1 MKTYDVIEQYIV
13 YRQSLGEKCI
23 TTAFILRQYYNYV
36 GKDFEFS
43 EITEKIN
50 LDYLYGEKKEIT
62 PGWFGKHSALKGLFQ
77 WAYPRLFISTIPL
90 PENLPKRP
98 AYNPSYVYTHEEL
111 KRMFFVA
118 ENLSSCKK
126 SVCTL
131 YARCLSTFLKLT
143 YVLGLR
149 SHETIALKL
158 KDLDFEQNFVSI
170 NESKFYK
177 SRRVP
182 FNHQVK
188 KFLQE
193 YLEWRKSLSMP
204 EHKEASLFYTKKGEP
219 ETASRMRYF
228 FKQVRTL
235 AGIKR
240 TDKSFHQPRIHDL
253 RGTFAV
259 HRLTAWYQEGLNVND
274 LLPFLSTFLGHDR
287 LVHTQVYL
295 TMTEE
300 LLSEANK
307 KFEEY
312 VKINTYNEE

>member
-1 MKTYDVIEQYIV
+1 MTTHDIIEQYIV
-13 YRQSLGEKCI
+13 YRRSLGEKYV
-23 TTAFILRQYYNYV
+23 TAASILRQYYNYI
-36 GKDFEFS
+36 GTDFEFS
-43 EITEKIN
+43 KITEEMN
-50 LDYLYGEKKEIT
+50 LDYLYGENKEISS
-62 PGWFGKHSALKGLFQ
+62 GWFGKYSALKGLFQ
-77 WAYPRLFISTIPL
+77 WARSRLFISTIPL
-90 PENLPKRP
+90 PMNLPKRP
-98 AYNPSYVYTHEEL
+98 IHSPSYVYTCEEL
-111 KRMFFVA
+111 KKIFFVA
-118 ENLSSCKK
+118 EHLPSCQNKA
-126 SVCTL
+126 CTL
-131 YARCLSTFLKLT
+131 YGRCFSTFLKLT

-149 SHETIALKL
+149 SHETITLKL
-158 KDLDFEQNFVSI
+158 KDIDLEQNFVSV

-177 SRRVP
+177 SRRIP

-193 YLEWRKSLSMP
+193 YLEWRKSVSMP
-204 EHKEASLFYTKKGEP
+204 DHKDASLFYTNRGKP
-219 ETASRMRYF
+219 EAASRMRYF
-228 FKQVRTL
+228 FQKVRIL

-259 HRLTAWYQEGLNVND
+259 HRLTTWYQEGLNVND

-300 LLSEANK
+300 LLGEANK

-312 VKINTYNEE
+312 IKINIDNE